1 MKIKFENQIGY
12 AALKSFLVILFFV
25 FSISA
30 GQARPP
36 YEVVGYALET
46 TMAPTNTVTDNG
58 QGANINWTTDIPWQD
73 LTVVGDAFA
82 IPATNDT
89 FDLSEAKVAALITP
103 AHANNVRCMLSI
115 GGGGQDT
122 AFSTLCLPANR
133 AAFASAV
140 TAVMMKYG
148 YDGVD
153 IDWESN
159 TNQQADATAMME
171 DIYTKVKAL
180 PNSTVDG
187 KPRTLSF
194 TTVNYIDQLYNM
206 TTLANYTDWCF
217 FMGYDWGACPS
228 LATGPL
234 NSIATEIEAL
244 TDGSTWNYPISKMI
258 FGCPFYT
265 DYYTNNCNDT
275 TDWDTLSVLHLG
287 TPGAYN
293 TTYAEQE
300 YTVNGD
306 TVYVDTAQS
315 FCDKTNWAL
324 SHGLQGIGMWDM
336 GNALPYTDS
345 AVTQIWNTIGGNS
358 ACLNLGPT
366 ATPTKTATPVVA
378 STWRVNAGGPAYTDS
393 QSNVW
398 AADEN
403 FTGGTAAVTTSTIAG
418 SLPGAADQTLY
429 QSQRYGS
436 PFTYTFNV
444 PAGSYQVTLK
454 FAETYWTAAG
464 KRVFNVLVNGA
475 TVLTNFDIYA
485 AAGAQNKAI
494 DEVFNNIAPTG
505 GVITIQFG
513 PASADNAEVDAIQI
527 VPQPTTAT
535 PTPTFSKTATMTLTS
550 SPTVANTSTFT

>member
-1 MKIKFENQIGY
+1 LKTKIKNPITRLV
-12 AALKSFLVILFFV
+12 LKSFLVILFFTLV
-25 FSISA
+25 TSA
-30 GQARPP
+30 VHARPP
-36 YEVVGYALET
+36 YAVVGYALET
-46 TMAPTNTVTDNG
+46 TKAPTNTVTDNG
-58 QGANINWTTDIPWQD
+58 QGAAINWTTDIPWQD

-82 IPATNDT
+82 IPATDDT

-115 GGGGQDT
+115 GGGGQDG

-133 AAFASAV
+133 QAFASAV

-159 TNQQADATAMME
+159 TNQQADATAMMQ
-171 DIYTKVKAL
+171 DIYAKVKAL

-187 KPRTLSF
+187 NPRTLSF

-324 SHGLQGIGMWDM
+324 SHGLPGIGMWDM

-358 ACLNLGPT
+358 SCLNIGPT

-378 STWRVNAGGPAYTDS
+378 SIWRVNAGGPQYTDS

-403 FTGGTAAVTTSTIAG
+403 FTGGTAAVTTSTITG
-418 SLPGAADQTLY
+418 SLPGAGDQALY

-436 PFTYTFNV
+436 PFT
-444 PAGSYQVTLK
+444 
-454 FAETYWTAAG
+454 
-464 KRVFNVLVNGA
+464 
-475 TVLTNFDIYA
+475 
-485 AAGAQNKAI
+485 
-494 DEVFNNIAPTG
+494 
-505 GVITIQFG
+505 
-513 PASADNAEVDAIQI
+513 
-527 VPQPTTAT
+527 
-535 PTPTFSKTATMTLTS
+535 
-550 SPTVANTSTFT
+550 